1 MCLCVCVLSARPDAG
16 SPLGPCSPLPKSLE
30 TSGHRG
36 GHQHTGAD
44 ALKTGENR
52 NVRIQESSD
61 LKESNMHLMTWQ
73 IIKMTGGTPE
83 VGSDKSLTFLTF
95 DI

>member
-1 MCLCVCVLSARPDAG
+1 MHMCVLCARVFVCRADGLMPGVLWD
-16 SPLGPCSPLPKSLE
+16 LGSPLPKSLE

-52 NVRIQESSD
+52 EVKIQE
-61 LKESNMHLMTWQ
+61 
-73 IIKMTGGTPE
+73 I
-83 VGSDKSLTFLTF
+83 
-95 DI
+95 